1 MHQSEGS
8 WGSYRVIK
16 AVCENRIWF
25 LGYRKEPKPPGC
37 REWFLRSGESFFG
50 LFAGF
55 QIAVITSGS
64 VKTPLAGQYGVDF
77 GKGVAGKEPSSRNVL
92 SALTVAGAK
101 AASLGSVLQSAP
113 KRGAHVQH
121 NRQKKLFL
129 WNSIVLPTCLCCI
142 IYTYIYICS
151 YIHICIK
158 LPMDSIHL
166 FQGCLYFVQY

>member
-64 VKTPLAGQYGVDF
+64 VKTSLAGQYGVDF

-101 AASLGSVLQSAP
+101 IASWGVCYSQHPREEHMCNTTDKKSCSSGTPSCSQRVYAVL
-113 KRGAHVQH
+113 
-121 NRQKKLFL
+121 
-129 WNSIVLPTCLCCI
+129 
-142 IYTYIYICS
+142 
-151 YIHICIK
+151 YIHI
-158 LPMDSIHL
+158 SISVHI
-166 FQGCLYFVQY
+166 YIYV